1 VNEDIVI
8 PIAGMLFVLVLVFGS
23 MFMYGYVK
31 RSQRREALPRD
42 PEADERLERME
53 HAIDAVAIEVERI
66 AEGQRFVT
74 KLLAERAPQPIGIP
88 ASTAAPIR
96 RSEP

>member
-1 VNEDIVI
+1 MNEDIVI

-23 MFMYGYVK
+23 MYMWGFVK
-31 RSQRREALPRD
+31 RAQRPEQLPTDRET
-42 PEADERLERME
+42 DERLERME

-88 ASTAAPIR
+88 ASTAAPIQ